1 MNRVTLLGR
10 IGKDPELKVSASGTR
25 ICGFSVAT
33 HERERRDD
41 EWVQHTEWHTVV
53 TFGRLAEVVAEYA
66 GKGEQ
71 VLVEGK
77 LRLRKW
83 EYEGKT
89 HYRTEVIASSVEFL
103 GGGRP
108 SEASLPF

>member
-10 IGKDPELKVSASGTR
+10 IGRDPELKSSGL
-25 ICGFSVAT
+25 CVFSVAT
-33 HERERRDD
+33 HERERR
-41 EWVQHTEWHTVV
+41 EEGVVEHTEWHHVV
-53 TFGRLAEVVAEYA
+53 TFGRLAEVVAEYV

-83 EYEGKT
+83 EHEGKAY
-89 HYRTEVIASSVEFL
+89 YRTEVVASSVEFL
-103 GGGRP
+103 GGRRAAP
-108 SEASLPF
+108 AEDLPF